1 MFFILPLGH
10 DVELRRMPKVTF
22 GLIILNVIVFLLTHF
37 IINSEIENLAK
48 TQVDLFEK
56 GMALLAQAES
66 SEGNP
71 AGFAFSIPELREK
84 KTPDEVLEFIASK
97 LKTKREMYKQWLE
110 EYEDYKKSAQ
120 EMLLNKIGF
129 VPKDFPSIG
138 FLTHIFVHE
147 GWLHLLFNMWFL
159 YLVGMALED
168 TWGRFTFLG
177 FYLLGG
183 IVAALLQYGVQ
194 TQSAIPMIGA
204 SGAVAAVMGAF
215 AIRFAREKIDCLFLA
230 LIVIRPV
237 IRRFSAPAWLLLVI
251 WFGIQLFYAEL
262 YKGMGE
268 EGGVAFWAHV
278 GGFVFGAALATFF
291 KLGKIE
297 ETFIKPELEKMPEYQ
312 EDYLQDTRLI
322 VALDLMDK
330 QDYKG
335 ALARV
340 ESLLLDKPQDPDARI
355 VKARLLFLNKETD
368 ESKALY
374 LELMKE
380 AKGQADKKMIATL
393 YDEFMERFP
402 KAPLPPDL
410 LFAAGRVFF
419 EMEYERNALEAFSEL
434 EKSGELPD
442 FSAKALFY
450 LGRIKAELENNPAA
464 AKVLFQDFLS
474 KYPDHPWADQ
484 ARELLNRISL

>member
-1 MFFILPLGH
+1 
-10 DVELRRMPKVTF
+10 
-22 GLIILNVIVFLLTHF
+22 
-37 IINSEIENLAK
+37 
-48 TQVDLFEK
+48 
-56 GMALLAQAES
+56 
-66 SEGNP
+66 
-71 AGFAFSIPELREK
+71 
-84 KTPDEVLEFIASK
+84 
-97 LKTKREMYKQWLE
+97 
-110 EYEDYKKSAQ
+110 
-120 EMLLNKIGF
+120 
-129 VPKDFPSIG
+129 
-138 FLTHIFVHE
+138 
-147 GWLHLLFNMWFL
+147 
-159 YLVGMALED
+159 
-168 TWGRFTFLG
+168 
-177 FYLLGG
+177 
-183 IVAALLQYGVQ
+183 
-194 TQSAIPMIGA
+194 
-204 SGAVAAVMGAF
+204 
-215 AIRFAREKIDCLFLA
+215 
-230 LIVIRPV
+230 
-237 IRRFSAPAWLLLVI
+237 
-251 WFGIQLFYAEL
+251 
-262 YKGMGE
+262 
-268 EGGVAFWAHV
+268 
-278 GGFVFGAALATFF
+278 
-291 KLGKIE
+291 
-297 ETFIKPELEKMPEYQ
+297 
-312 EDYLQDTRLI
+312 
-322 VALDLMDK
+322 
-330 QDYKG
+330 
-335 ALARV
+335 V